1 MRQGAHRAIPCTGGC
16 FRRFKRKRSS
26 LPRRKSSKRI
36 HKGKKVMKSRIVPR
50 MLLVPMI
57 AGVWVAGVMIG
68 SERSASSMAS
78 AASAFLAA
86 LAPEQRQQATF
97 AIDSEELTRWHYV
110 PAQQFPRNGLAIR
123 AMNETQRGL
132 AHDLMKTGLS
142 QRGYTQATTIMVD
155 LENILKTLENGS
167 AMRDPEQYCFSIF
180 GTPGAKSVWGW
191 RVNGH
196 HLSLHF
202 NVANG
207 SMVASAPTFFGSNPA
222 EVRVEGPKKGLRV
235 LGDRE
240 DSARALL
247 MALDDKQRPAATLE
261 GIVPGDILTKTAVKV
276 DPLTPPGIA
285 ASAMTPKQRELLMAV
300 IESYTSSM
308 AADIASE
315 RLTQLKTAGL
325 DKITFAWAGESEVG
339 KKHYYRVQGPT
350 FLIEYDNTQND
361 GNHVHSVWRDF
372 NGDFARDLLREHV
385 QNVKH
390 E

>member
-1 MRQGAHRAIPCTGGC
+1 MTT
-16 FRRFKRKRSS
+16 
-26 LPRRKSSKRI
+26 
-36 HKGKKVMKSRIVPR
+36 MKSATVTRFVLAV
-50 MLLVPMI
+50 LLGAVWI
-57 AGVWVAGVMIG
+57 AGVTVA

-78 AASAFLAA
+78 AANKFLASLTA
-86 LAPEQRQQATF
+86 EQRQQATF
-97 AIDSEELTRWHYV
+97 AFESEELTRWHYV
-110 PAQQFPRNGLAIR
+110 PAQQFPRNGLPIR
-123 AMNETQRGL
+123 AMNEAQRTL

-155 LENILKTLENGS
+155 LENILKALENGS
-167 AMRDPEQYCFSIF
+167 AMRDPEQYCFSVF
-180 GTPGAKSVWGW
+180 GTPAAKGVWGW

-207 SMVASAPTFFGSNPA
+207 SVVASAPTFFGSNPA

-240 DSARALL
+240 DTARALL
-247 MALDDKQRPAATLE
+247 MALDPAQRTTATLE
-261 GIVPGDILTKTAVKV
+261 GVAPGDIITKTAVKV
-276 DPLTPPGIA
+276 DPLSPPGIA
-285 ASAMTPKQRELLMAV
+285 ASALTPKQRELLMAV
-300 IESYTSSM
+300 VDSYTGSM

-315 RLTQLKTAGL
+315 RLAQLKTAGL

-372 NGDFARDLLREHV
+372 NGDFGRDLLREHV
-385 QNVKH
+385 QSVKH

>member
-1 MRQGAHRAIPCTGGC
+1 M
-16 FRRFKRKRSS
+16 K
-26 LPRRKSSKRI
+26 PRTLARL
-36 HKGKKVMKSRIVPR
+36 
-50 MLLVPMI
+50 LLVPMMAGAWI
-57 AGVWVAGVMIG
+57 AGVTIA
-68 SERSASSMAS
+68 SERSASSMAN
-78 AASAFLAA
+78 AANKFLSS
-86 LAPEQRQQATF
+86 LTPEQRQQATF
-97 AIDSEELTRWHYV
+97 AVESEELTRWHYV
-110 PAQQFPRNGLAIR
+110 PATQFPRNGLAIR

-132 AHDLMKTGLS
+132 AHELMKTGLS

-155 LENILKTLENGS
+155 LENILKVLENGS
-167 AMRDPEQYCFSIF
+167 AMRDPEQYAFSIF
-180 GTPGAKSVWGW
+180 GTPGGKGVWGW

-240 DSARALL
+240 DTARALL
-247 MALDDKQRPAATLE
+247 NALDDGQRKTATLE
-261 GIVPGDILTKTAVKV
+261 GAAPGDIITKTAVKV
-276 DPLTPPGIA
+276 DPLSPVGIA

-300 IESYTSSM
+300 IESYTGSM
-308 AADIASE
+308 SADVASE
-315 RLTQLKTAGL
+315 RLAQLKTAGL
-325 DKITFAWAGESEVG
+325 DKISFAWAGESEAG

-372 NGDFARDLLREHV
+372 SGDFGRDLLREHV
-385 QNVKH
+385 QSVKH